1 VRRSAAQQRVGAL
14 LDDVLKR
21 SGRSEPVPEL
31 RIVRTGG
38 AATHLGRD
46 GRFRIEVPL
55 RYARDRSDDA
65 LLATVAHEYAHI
77 EYGDP
82 EPPRLVVRQLL
93 LLAALV
99 VVGAALGGSLIR
111 VWADLPARW
120 GINSGAAAGAL
131 VFIVLTL
138 ARRTLRD
145 HADGRSRPR
154 EELRADLR
162 AVQLAGPDAVLEM
175 LSLHAEP
182 GWVDR
187 LLHQLSPTHP
197 PGALRRAAVAAYD
210 GLSDPDAVAR
220 RHL

>member
-1 VRRSAAQQRVGAL
+1 VRRTEAQRRVAAL
-14 LDDVLKR
+14 LDDVVKR
-21 SGRSEPVPEL
+21 SGRFDPPPDL

-38 AATHLGRD
+38 AATHLRRD

-55 RYARDRSDDA
+55 RYARNRSDEA
-65 LLATVAHEYAHI
+65 LLATVAHELAHI

-82 EPPRLVVRQLL
+82 EPPQDVGRKML

-99 VVGAALGGSLIR
+99 AAGAALGGLLIR
-111 VWADLPARW
+111 AWAELPVRW
-120 GINSGAAAGAL
+120 GINSGGALGAL
-131 VFIVLTL
+131 VFIVVML
-138 ARRTLRD
+138 ARRALRD

-187 LLHQLSPTHP
+187 LLHELSPTHP

-210 GLSDPDAVAR
+210 GITDPDTASR
-220 RHL
+220 THL